1 MRTVKLGLIGAGGI
15 AQAHCGTLA
24 EIKGC
29 EIIAAADLVP
39 ANLER
44 AKERWGIENTFE
56 DYNEMLKMDEIEAV
70 YVCTPTGVHAA
81 PTVAAL
87 NAGKHVFCE
96 KPMEAT
102 LTGAEAMWRASV
114 ENDKI
119 LMIGLKLRYSAQV
132 KKAKEIV
139 DAGTLGEIYYAE
151 TVADRRRG
159 NPGGSF
165 IRKATAGLGASAD
178 IGVYALDTAL
188 YLMGHPKPVAVSGIT
203 SNYLSLHNTWNER
216 LKQTEVEDF
225 GVGWVVFDNG
235 ARLVFKTCWCMN
247 MDSLGGT
254 IFLGKKAG
262 LRIGIGEVRG
272 PQDGVRV
279 YGDKDG
285 QIHDETYTEFE
296 SVNVF
301 HEEDSAFDVLYYL
314 RRRLQ
319 VFYHQV
325 KKPGCEGGVYDRK
338 AWFCAHQFS
347 GPKFVLCF
355 LDHHLQAIHHQ
366 GNTLLPSQQQHSLEV
381 YTYFFH

>member
-15 AQAHCGTLA
+15 SGAHCRTLA
-24 EIKGC
+24 DIEGA
-29 EIIAAADLVP
+29 ELIAAADLVP

-44 AKERWGIENTFE
+44 AKEQWGIKRTFT

-102 LTGAEAMWRASV
+102 LDAAASMWRAAK

-119 LMIGLKLRYSAQV
+119 LMIGLKLRYSPQV
-132 KKAKEIV
+132 IKAKEIV
-139 DAGTLGEIYYAE
+139 DADTLGDIYYVE

-203 SNYLSLHNTWNER
+203 SNYLSLHNTWNPA
-216 LKQTEVEDF
+216 LKETEVEDF
-225 GVGWVVFDNG
+225 GVGWVVFENG
-235 ARLVFKTCWCMN
+235 ARMVFKTCWCMN

-262 LRIGIGEVRG
+262 LRLGIGEVRG

-285 QIHDETYTEFE
+285 EIFDQEFTKFE
-296 SVNVF
+296 SVSVF
-301 HEEDSAFDVLYYL
+301 HEEDSAFIDAV
-314 RRRLQ
+314 REG
-319 VFYHQV
+319 
-325 KKPGCEGGVYDRK
+325 KPSPIDPYGVMLTNVIIQGVIDSSNAGGREV
-338 AWFCAHQFS
+338 AVTV
-347 GPKFVLCF
+347 P
-355 LDHHLQAIHHQ
+355 
-366 GNTLLPSQQQHSLEV
+366 TL
-381 YTYFFH
+381 

>member
-1 MRTVKLGLIGAGGI
+1 MRTIKLGLIGAGGI
-15 AQAHCGTLA
+15 SGAHCQTLA
-24 EIKGC
+24 EIEGA

-44 AKERWGIENTFE
+44 AKEQWGIKRTFT

-81 PTVAAL
+81 PTVASL

-102 LTGAEAMWRASV
+102 LGAAASMWRAAK

-119 LMIGLKLRYSAQV
+119 LMVGLKLRYSPQV
-132 KKAKEIV
+132 IKAKEVV
-139 DAGTLGEIYYAE
+139 DAGTLGDIYYVE

-203 SNYLSLHNTWNER
+203 SNYLSHHNTWNPA
-216 LKQTEVEDF
+216 LKETEVEDF
-225 GVGWVVFDNG
+225 GVGWVVFENG
-235 ARLVFKTCWCMN
+235 ARMVFKTCWCMN

-262 LRIGIGEVRG
+262 LRLGIGEVRG

-285 QIHDETYTEFE
+285 EIYDQEFTEFE
-296 SVNVF
+296 SVSVF
-301 HEEDSAFDVLYYL
+301 HEEDTAFIDAV
-314 RRRLQ
+314 REG
-319 VFYHQV
+319 
-325 KKPGCEGGVYDRK
+325 KPSPIDPYGVMLTNVIIQGVIDSSNAGGREV
-338 AWFCAHQFS
+338 AVTV
-347 GPKFVLCF
+347 P
-355 LDHHLQAIHHQ
+355 
-366 GNTLLPSQQQHSLEV
+366 TL
-381 YTYFFH
+381 